1 MDENTSTTA
10 TIDAPEIPLL
20 DESTRLSKLTVHL
33 GALVQ
38 AGAELEMQHGL
49 RAIIVRTEKS
59 GYLSNVV
66 LAMTGVAGF
75 AFTHEWLFLLGAG
88 VAFAGWHRKLVTGAR
103 KVRSIIRI
111 DELGQISEKIIEPA

>member
-1 MDENTSTTA
+1 MDQNTTTSA
-10 TIDAPEIPLL
+10 TIDRDELSLL
-20 DESTRLSKLTVHL
+20 DETTRLSKLTVHL

-49 RAIIVRTEKS
+49 RAIVVRTEKS
-59 GYLSNVV
+59 GYLSVVV
-66 LAMTGVAGF
+66 LAATGVGGF

-88 VAFAGWHRKLVTGAR
+88 VAFAGWHRKLVSGAR

-111 DELGQISEKIIEPA
+111 